1 MTLSI
6 RARVT
11 AAFLL
16 LITMA
21 AVETVFVLYVQRESR
36 TTLDEV
42 VRVEAV
48 LTEYEALQAAL
59 IGMQASQRGYLI
71 MSAPRDLVARAAMR
85 AEYERLTGLVR
96 SLVRD
101 PQQRGQFARL
111 GTLVADWER
120 VSQDLLARHR
130 RSENVEAIIMEDEG
144 RRFDALRREMAAFER
159 RQRALTRDAIVRDQ
173 SQVRRATYALTAIPL
188 VAIVFMVGLL
198 VATERTILAP
208 LGAVARIARRLGRG
222 DYEAPLP
229 PTRHDEIGTLVDAFA
244 EMRQAVQARAA
255 DADDAH
261 RLVRSA
267 HAELLA
273 VINTAPSGLVV
284 MDHDGGIRL
293 QNRAAEHLLGAAPT
307 DVETRKRYWQTFVVR
322 DTSGGPVRLRDLP
335 PVRALAGVEIIGE
348 ELNVERPDGRQAEI
362 LLGAAP
368 LRDESG
374 RITGAVAGFQDIT
387 RLRELDRMKDEFV
400 AIVSHELRTPL
411 TAIRGSLQ
419 LLLADN
425 ACPDA
430 APRELLAVA
439 ASSCER
445 LVRIVND
452 MLDLSK
458 IEAGRLE
465 LRLATL
471 SVATLAG
478 QAVDGVAA
486 LARDGNVRMT
496 VDVDPSVPALR
507 GDSDRLTQALVNLL
521 SNALKFA
528 PSGSQVTLSARLED
542 GRVALRVTDEG
553 RGIAPADLPRLFQKF
568 EQLGSAGTRR
578 TGGTGLG
585 LVITKAIVEQHRGT
599 IAVASSPAGT
609 TFTIYLPAD
618 VAQDTARAASTA
630 PAAAIPL
637 APDGTPRRTILIAE
651 DDAETRTVLR
661 VTLER
666 HGFHVL
672 EAADGAEAL
681 GIAAHVTLDAL
692 LLDLRMPRVHGH
704 DVIRALRKR
713 DATTSLPIVVL
724 SGSEGER
731 SSLESL
737 MLGANVFL
745 MKPADPDALVAEIAR
760 LLDRGRPA

>member
-1 MTLSI
+1 MRSI

-21 AVETVFVLYVQRESR
+21 AIEAIFVLYVQRQSV
-36 TTLDEV
+36 TTFDEV
-42 VRVEAV
+42 VRTEAI
-48 LTEYEALQAAL
+48 LADHAALQASL
-59 IGMQASQRGYLI
+59 FGMQASQRGYVI
-71 MSAPRDLVARAAMR
+71 ASEPRELVARAGMR
-85 AEYERLTGLVR
+85 ADYERLAAQVR
-96 SLVRD
+96 PLLRD
-101 PQQRGQFARL
+101 PRQRAQFARIE
-111 GTLVADWER
+111 TLVADWEEA
-120 VSQDLLARHR
+120 SQDLIARHER
-130 RSENVEAIIMEDEG
+130 RENVAALIVESTG
-144 RRFDALRREMAAFER
+144 PKFDVIRRELAAFQE
-159 RQRALTRDAIVRDQ
+159 RQRSLTRAAIALGD
-173 SQVRRATYALTAIPL
+173 SHIRRTTYALAAIPL

-198 VATERTILAP
+198 AATQRTLLHPLAE
-208 LGAVARIARRLGRG
+208 VARTARRLGRG

-229 PTRHDEIGTLVDAFA
+229 PGRGDEIGTLVDAFA
-244 EMRQAVQARAA
+244 EMRGAVQARAA
-255 DADDAH
+255 DAAAAH
-261 RLVRSA
+261 RQVRSA
-267 HAELLA
+267 NAELLA

-293 QNRAAEHLLGAAPT
+293 QNRAAEHLLGGAPA

-322 DTSGGPVRLRDLP
+322 DTSGRAVRLRDLP
-335 PVRALAGVEIIGE
+335 PVRALGGIEVVGE

-362 LLGAAP
+362 LLGASP

-419 LLLADN
+419 LLLVDN

-430 APRELLAVA
+430 EQRELLAVA

-471 SVATLAG
+471 SVATLTG
-478 QAVDGVAA
+478 QAVDGVAV
-486 LARDGNVRMT
+486 LARAANVRIAI
-496 VDVDPSVPALR
+496 DVDPSVPAIR
-507 GDSDRLTQALVNLL
+507 GDADRLTQALVNLL

-528 PSGSQVTLSARLED
+528 PSGSQIAVTARLED
-542 GRVALRVTDEG
+542 AWVALRVADQG
-553 RGIAPADLPRLFQKF
+553 HGIAAADLPRLFHKF
-568 EQLGSAGTRR
+568 EQLDSAGTRR

-585 LVITKAIVEQHRGT
+585 LVITKAIVEQHGGT
-599 IAVASSPAGT
+599 IAVASSPTGT
-609 TFTIYLPAD
+609 TFTIRLRAD
-618 VAQDTARAASTA
+618 VAQDSAATASTA
-630 PAAAIPL
+630 PDAALPL
-637 APDGTPRRTILIAE
+637 AADGTPRRTILIAE
-651 DDAETRTVLR
+651 DDADTRTVLR
-661 VTLER
+661 KTLER

-681 GIAAHVTLDAL
+681 GIASQTTLDAL

-704 DVIRALRKR
+704 DVIRALRKL
-713 DATTSLPIVVL
+713 DATTNLPIVVL
-724 SGSEGER
+724 SGSENER
-731 SSLESL
+731 HSLQSL
-737 MLGANVFL
+737 MLGANVFIV
-745 MKPADPDALVAEIAR
+745 KPANPDALVAEFLR
-760 LLDRGRPA
+760 LLDRDPGCR